1 MDKQHLQTEVI
12 TINFNVTVNVM
23 VFVLAFN
30 LIY

>member
-1 MDKQHLQTEVI
+1 MHKQHLQTEVI
-12 TINFNVTVNVM
+12 TINFNVIVNVM